1 MRQRL
6 FHLITFMA
14 VVLQSYYAFESL
26 GRLIITRIAPHPR
39 PHTSVSFSRSGVGP
53 ENCISNKF
61 LSNVD
66 AAGQSPHF
74 KNHSSTEKK

>member
-6 FHLITFMA
+6 FHLINFVA
-14 VVLQSYYAFESL
+14 VVLQSCYAFESL
-26 GRLIITRIAPHPR
+26 GRLIIYNTDCPPNPR
-39 PHTSVSFSRSGVGP
+39 TSVSFSRSGVGP
-53 ENCISNKF
+53 EKCISNKF

-74 KNHSSTEKK
+74 KNHCSTEKK